1 VSLRV
6 SDEVRETLAAGG
18 AVVALE
24 SSLIAHGLPYPHN
37 LETALAAEAAVRQAG
52 AVPATTALVDGELVV
67 GADGPLIE
75 RLADLEH
82 PIAKAG
88 ARDLG
93 PLLATRRLAA
103 TTVSATMRLAARAG
117 IRLMATGG
125 IGGVHRGAAA
135 SFDISSDIDE
145 LAATQV
151 AVVCSGAKAMLD
163 LPATFELLET
173 RRVPVIGI
181 GTDQVPAFYA
191 AATSLPVAFRV
202 DSAAEAA
209 AIIGAHFALPGS
221 AGILFVQPPP
231 AELGLDATEVESWTV
246 EALEAAET
254 AGVVGTALTPYV
266 LAHVARASQGRALRS
281 NIGLIVNNARTAG
294 AFASAIAAT
303 ATSPIG

>member
-1 VSLRV
+1 MSLRL
-6 SDEVRETLAAGG
+6 SEEVRDTLVSGG

-24 SSLIAHGLPYPHN
+24 SSLIAQGLPYPQN
-37 LETALAAEAAVRQAG
+37 VETALASEAAVRETG
-52 AVPATTALVDGELVV
+52 AVPATTALFDGELVV

-93 PLLATRRLAA
+93 PLLASRRLAA
-103 TTVSATMRLAARAG
+103 TTVSATMRLAALAG

-125 IGGVHRGAAA
+125 IGGVHRGAGT

-191 AATSLPVAFRV
+191 TATSLPVAFRV
-202 DSAAEAA
+202 DSAAQAA
-209 AIIGAHFALPGS
+209 ATIGAHFDLPGS

-231 AELGLDATEVESWTV
+231 DELGLDAAEVESWTV
-246 EALEAAET
+246 EALEAADA
-254 AGVVGTALTPYV
+254 AGVIGTATTPYV
-266 LAHVARASQGRALRS
+266 LAHVARASQGRALQA

-294 AFASAIAAT
+294 AFASALAAV
-303 ATSPIG
+303 ASQPDG